1 MSEYVLGL
9 YEKSMPNELPL
20 REKLLL
26 AKESGYDFLELSI
39 DETDEKLNRLIW
51 NTATRRSAIQTME
64 DVGLPVR
71 SICLSGHRK
80 YPLGHPDPA
89 IRRRG
94 MEIMEDAIELADD
107 LGIRMI
113 QLAGYDVYYEAGN
126 EKTRECFAENLEK
139 SVAMAAKAGVILA
152 FETMETDFLN
162 TVEKAMYWVERI
174 GSPYLQVYPDSGNI
188 TNAAVT
194 CGRDVLED
202 LRAGAGHVAAV
213 HLKETVPGVFREV
226 PYGSGHVDFAGIT
239 KTAMDMGV
247 RRFLAEFWY
256 DSRTN
261 WKQTLLENNRFLRH
275 YLDQAEGT
283 KNSKNP
289 LWGD

>member
-1 MSEYVLGL
+1 MRDYVLGL

-26 AKESGYDFLELSI
+26 AQASGYDFLELSI
-39 DETDEKLNRLIW
+39 DETEEKLNRLQW
-51 NTATRRSAIQTME
+51 NEATRRSTLLAMDE
-64 DVGLPVR
+64 AKLPIR

-94 MEIMEDAIELADD
+94 MEIMEGAIHLAED

-126 EKTRECFAENLEK
+126 QRTRALFGENLEK
-139 SVAMAAKAGVILA
+139 SVDMAARAGVLLA

-162 TVEKAMYWVERI
+162 TVKKGMYWVERI
-174 GSPYLQVYPDSGNI
+174 GSPYLQLYPDSGNL
-188 TNAAVT
+188 TNAAVA
-194 CGRDVLED
+194 CGQDVLED
-202 LRAGAGHVAAV
+202 LRAGAGHVAAM

-239 KTAMDMGV
+239 AAAMDMGV

-256 DSRTN
+256 DSRGD
-261 WKQTLLENNRFLRH
+261 WRRTLLDNNRFLRY
-275 YLDQAEGT
+275 YLDQAAAAM
-283 KNSKNP
+283 P
-289 LWGD
+289 RPRGD

>member
-39 DETDEKLNRLIW
+39 DETDEKLNRLKW

-188 TNAAVT
+188 TNAAVA

-256 DSRTN
+256 DSCTN

-283 KNSKNP
+283 KNSKK
-289 LWGD
+289 LRVGD

>member
-1 MSEYVLGL
+1 M
-9 YEKSMPNELPL
+9 
-20 REKLLL
+20 
-26 AKESGYDFLELSI
+26 I
-39 DETDEKLNRLIW
+39 
-51 NTATRRSAIQTME
+51 RSRA
-64 DVGLPVR
+64 
-71 SICLSGHRK
+71 
-80 YPLGHPDPA
+80 
-89 IRRRG
+89 
-94 MEIMEDAIELADD
+94 MEIMEDAIGLADD

-126 EKTRECFAENLEK
+126 AKTRECFAENLGK

-188 TNAAVT
+188 TNAAVA

-256 DSRTN
+256 DGRTD
-261 WKQTLLENNRFLRH
+261 WKQMLRDNNRFLRH
-275 YLDQAEGT
+275 YLDQAEEAVHAKPTSGAE
-283 KNSKNP
+283 KFS
-289 LWGD
+289 L